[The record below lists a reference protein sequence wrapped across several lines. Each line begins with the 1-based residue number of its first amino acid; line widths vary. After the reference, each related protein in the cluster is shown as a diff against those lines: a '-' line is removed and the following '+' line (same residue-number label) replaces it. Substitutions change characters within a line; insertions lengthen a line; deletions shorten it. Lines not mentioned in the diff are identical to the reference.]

1 MVIKI
6 IGLGIHKYMSDS
18 FRIFDGVIVI
28 LSLIEYVIKDTFQ
41 GASALKPIK
50 IFRSI
55 RVLRITRLLRSLKFM
70 KVIIQVIIESLEQ
83 FTYIALLLLLL
94 IIIFSLIGM

>member
-28 LSLIEYVIKDTFQ
+28 LSLIEYVIKDTF
-41 GASALKPIK
+41 
-50 IFRSI
+50 
-55 RVLRITRLLRSLKFM
+55 
-70 KVIIQVIIESLEQ
+70 
-83 FTYIALLLLLL
+83 
-94 IIIFSLIGM
+94 